1 MRGEVDLLC
10 GQSWSLRWS
19 QYREL
24 RLSICF
30 WVRNA
35 FMLHI
40 ILLGVGSAIYNNPT
54 LEHFNE
60 LGLDFQ
66 ELRNLLPSFMHILS
80 TTQPNLSTPDVH
92 FPVLLSTLI
101 RSRFQLKLTTL
112 LIPIYLVLFL
122 WVEEFYGTQYQSGSF
137 SLINVGSV
145 FSLPA

>member
-1 MRGEVDLLC
+1 
-10 GQSWSLRWS
+10 
-19 QYREL
+19 
-24 RLSICF
+24 
-30 WVRNA
+30 
-35 FMLHI
+35 MLHI